1 MPESS
6 VPPHI
11 QGNKKLNNTNKPAP
25 SVRFIVALNKLFPKV
40 PHPFNINSDSK
51 FGYSEWEFERG
62 SQAIGK
68 YSPSY
73 TAEDILSG
81 KDVLDCGCGGGGK
94 TVYYASNGAKSV
106 TGLDIND
113 KDLASAA
120 EFAELKSVSER
131 TRFVL
136 GSACDMPFPDSSFD
150 SVIMNDFFEHVGDP
164 LSALKESM
172 RVLRDGGRLYINFPP
187 YHHPWGAHLSDAIN
201 IPWVHLFFSEKHL
214 IEAYSILVSKYP
226 DSNYRINLRTGGCK
240 DRLGYI
246 NHMSIKKARDIIKK
260 YGFIPEYHKKL
271 PLKRLLKP
279 LIMFESFTGTVV
291 YVFKKEQKSIL

>member
-1 MPESS
+1 MSNSS
-6 VPPHI
+6 
-11 QGNKKLNNTNKPAP
+11 KPAP
-25 SVRFIVALNKLFPKV
+25 SVRFLIALNKLFPKV
-40 PHPFNINSDSK
+40 PHPFNLNSDNK

-62 SQAIGK
+62 NQTIGK
-68 YSPSY
+68 YSPAY
-73 TAEDILSG
+73 TEEIILQG

-113 KDLASAA
+113 KDLASASEYA
-120 EFAELKSVSER
+120 MSKSVSDK
-131 TRFVL
+131 TKFVL

-150 SVIMNDFFEHVGDP
+150 SVIMNDFFEHVNDP
-164 LSALKESM
+164 LAAIKESM

-214 IEAYSILVSKYP
+214 IEAYSILASGYS
-226 DSNYRINLRTGGCK
+226 DASYRINLRTGGCK

-246 NHMSIKKARDIIKK
+246 NHMSVKKARDTVEKSG
-260 YGFIPEYHKKL
+260 YSPEYYKKL
-271 PLKRLLKP
+271 PLKKLLKP
-279 LIMFESFTGTVV
+279 LIIFESFTGTVV
-291 YVFKKEQKSIL
+291 YVFKKE